1 MVSMGTLHADIQ
13 QKQKEIEQHQGDL
26 FSLYADLGRSVA
38 LIEQIASIGFATGT
52 YEALCE
58 QMALYEAAKHE
69 HDQLSLYIQQIED
82 RSRAIKEIE
91 ADIRCLH
98 KPYKQLCAQIGAI
111 AYEAYG
117 SQILA
122 DHLLQVLSPFF
133 EDHHKRTRIL
143 EERMEKSRGTLLG
156 KLIQVQLEHSR
167 RSLLPILAKAG
178 STLVELGL
186 DADLPLSRSSHLTD
200 ELASLALRKEELKA
214 ELELHQSAMA
224 KLQSEELSSPKARLE
239 QRLQAMKAA
248 QKACDKAA
256 MAYGKEL
263 YETLPEDINA
273 ETIGHKAIQLM
284 DQITLHQSRVR
295 MLQKDILD
303 LQNMIKVQ
311 ELEAQIELEKQKIA
325 LLHSQIETL
334 NRQISQV
341 NSSIETKKAQVLTLL
356 PKQDVRADG

>member
-1 MVSMGTLHADIQ
+1 MVFMGTLHADIQ

-38 LIEQIASIGFATGT
+38 LIEQISSIGFATDS
-52 YEALCE
+52 YDSYCE
-58 QMALYEAAKHE
+58 KMALYEGAKHE
-69 HDQLSLYIQQIED
+69 HDQISLYIQQIED

-91 ADIRCLH
+91 SDIRSLH
-98 KPYKQLCAQIGAI
+98 KPYRQLCAQVGAI

-122 DHLLQVLSPFF
+122 DHLVQVLSPFY

-143 EERMEKSRGTLLG
+143 EERAEKGSS
-156 KLIQVQLEHSR
+156 LILRRLNRLQIEHSR

-178 STLVELGL
+178 SRLVELGL
-186 DADLPLSRSSHLTD
+186 EADLPLSRSAHLTE
-200 ELASLALRKEELKA
+200 ELSSLKLRKEELEA

-239 QRLQAMKAA
+239 QHLQAMKAA

-256 MAYGKEL
+256 MTYGKEL
-263 YETLPEDINA
+263 YETLPETISA
-273 ETIGHKAIQLM
+273 QTIGHKAILLM

-295 MLQKDILD
+295 TLQREILD

-311 ELEAQIELEKQKIA
+311 ELEAQIELEKQKIT
-325 LLHSQIETL
+325 LLQSQIETL

-341 NSSIETKKAQVLTLL
+341 TSSIESKRGQIRTLL
-356 PKQDVRADG
+356 PEQDVRADG